1 MQQICYLLQIM
12 KKGYTSLRKEK
23 KMTNAKKLLG
33 TKHNEKGTWMI
44 KEGKLTDGFLWV
56 INNGE
61 RLLQEKKAILT
72 KKRLFYIKSRNPY

>member
-1 MQQICYLLQIM
+1 M

-23 KMTNAKKLLG
+23 KLTNAIKLLG